1 MLITVNGLITRSY
14 PSGDHDRLVHI
25 ITEDRGRLAVMVKG
39 GNSKRGGHSAACTQL
54 FTYGNY
60 ELYSG
65 NNGDLY
71 WYRGGSV
78 LSSFYR
84 LSVSLPCMA
93 LAAYLCDVASDLSD
107 KDACQDET
115 AELLRML
122 LNSLY
127 TLDRG
132 NKSPAIVKG
141 VFELRAAAMMG
152 YQPNFVGCD
161 LCGEGYPNEAYF
173 DIMNGRIICA
183 DCQTKRNRL
192 AGRIQSIEEELG
204 ERSIICPISASVLA
218 AIRYALSAPDQK
230 IFSFA
235 LADGEEERCFEH
247 AAETYLLNHLER
259 DFETL
264 HFYRSVSECAPAS
277 PQGK

>member
-14 PSGDHDRLVHI
+14 PSGDHDRVIHM

-39 GNSKRGGHSAACTQL
+39 GNSKRGGQSAACTQL

-60 ELYSG
+60 ELYSNG
-65 NNGDLY
+65 GGDLF

-78 LSSFYR
+78 VHSFYN
-84 LSVSLPCMA
+84 LTSDLPRMA
-93 LAAYLCDVASDLSD
+93 LAAYLCDVASELSD
-107 KDACQDET
+107 RDAGENEM

-132 NKSPAIVKG
+132 NKPAAIVKG

-152 YQPNFVGCD
+152 YQPNLMGCAI
-161 LCGEGYPNEAYF
+161 CKEGYPEEAYF
-173 DIMNGRIICA
+173 DIMNGRLICA

-192 AGRIQSIEEELG
+192 YGRLAAEQEELG

-218 AIRYALSAPDQK
+218 AIRYALTAPDQK

-235 LADGEEERCFEH
+235 LKDQNEEYAFDR
-247 AAETYLLNHLER
+247 AAETFLLNQLER

-264 HFYRSVSECAPAS
+264 HFYRSVAD
-277 PQGK
+277 

>member
-14 PSGDHDRLVHI
+14 ASGDHDRVVHL

-39 GNSKRGGHSAACTQL
+39 GNSKKGSPAAACTQL

-60 ELYSG
+60 ELYSS
-65 NNGDLY
+65 NGGDMY

-78 LSSFYR
+78 LHTFYN
-84 LSVSLPCMA
+84 LSANLSRMA
-93 LAAYLCDVASDLSD
+93 LAAYLCDVASELTD
-107 KDACQDET
+107 KDAGETET
-115 AELLRML
+115 ADLLRML

-127 TLDRG
+127 MLDKG

-152 YQPNFVGCD
+152 YQPNLMGCA
-161 LCGEGYPNEAYF
+161 LCKEGYPDEAYF

-183 DCQTKRNRL
+183 DCQNKRNRL
-192 AGRIQSIEEELG
+192 FGRMATEQEELG
-204 ERSIICPISASVLA
+204 ERSIVCPISASVLA
-218 AIRYALSAPDQK
+218 AIRYALTAPDQK
-230 IFSFA
+230 IFSFV
-235 LADGEEERCFEH
+235 LKDREEEYAFDR
-247 AAETYLLNHLER
+247 AAETFLLNQLER

-264 HFYRSVSECAPAS
+264 HFYRSVAD
-277 PQGK
+277 

>member
-14 PSGDHDRLVHI
+14 ASGDHDRVVHM

-39 GNSKRGGHSAACTQL
+39 GNSKKGSPAAACTQL

-65 NNGDLY
+65 NSGDIY

-78 LSSFYR
+78 LNTFYN
-84 LSVSLPCMA
+84 LSANLPRMA
-93 LAAYLCDVASDLSD
+93 LAAYLCDVASELTE
-107 KDACQDET
+107 KDAGETET
-115 AELLRML
+115 ADLLRML

-127 TLDRG
+127 TLDKG

-152 YQPNFVGCD
+152 YQPNLMGCAM
-161 LCGEGYPNEAYF
+161 CKEGYPDEAYF

-192 AGRIQSIEEELG
+192 FGRMAAEQEELG
-204 ERSIICPISASVLA
+204 ERSIVCPISASVLA
-218 AIRYALSAPDQK
+218 AIRYTLTAPDQK

-235 LADGEEERCFEH
+235 LKDKEEEYAFDR
-247 AAETYLLNHLER
+247 AAETFLLNQLER

-264 HFYRSVSECAPAS
+264 HFYRSVAD
-277 PQGK
+277 

>member
-1 MLITVNGLITRSY
+1 MLITVNGLVTRSY
-14 PSGDHDRLVHI
+14 PSGDHDRLLHI
-25 ITEDRGRLAVMVKG
+25 MTEDRGRLSVMVKG
-39 GNSKRGGHSAACTQL
+39 GNSKRGGATSACTQL

-71 WYRGGSV
+71 WLRGGSV
-78 LSSFYR
+78 LTSFYK
-84 LSVSLPCMA
+84 LSEDLARMSLA
-93 LAAYLCDVASDLSD
+93 SYLCDVASDLTD
-107 KDACQDET
+107 KNVAVEET

-132 NKSPAIVKG
+132 TKPAALVKG

-152 YQPNFVGCD
+152 YRPNLIGCD
-161 LCGEGYPNEAYF
+161 VCGTGYPDEAYL
-173 DIMNGRIICA
+173 DVMNGLFVCA
-183 DCQTKRNRL
+183 DCQAKRNRL
-192 AGRIQSIEEELG
+192 VGRVWEREREEEMG
-204 ERSIICPISASVLA
+204 ERSIVCPLSASTLA
-218 AIRYALSAPDQK
+218 AVRYALAAPESK

-235 LADGEEERCFEH
+235 LLDDETAGSFERV
-247 AAETYLLNHLER
+247 AETYLLNHLER

-264 HFYRSVSECAPAS
+264 RFYRAVVES
-277 PQGK
+277 K

>member
-1 MLITVNGLITRSY
+1 MLITVNGLVTRSY
-14 PSGDHDRLVHI
+14 PSGDHDRVVHMI
-25 ITEDRGRLAVMVKG
+25 NEDRGRLAVMVKG
-39 GNSKRGGHSAACTQL
+39 GNSKRGSPAAACTQL

-65 NNGDLY
+65 NSGDIY

-78 LSSFYR
+78 LNTFYN
-84 LSVSLPCMA
+84 LSANLPRMA
-93 LAAYLCDVASDLSD
+93 LAAYLCDVASELTD
-107 KDACQDET
+107 KDAGEAET

-127 TLDRG
+127 TLDKG
-132 NKSPAIVKG
+132 SKPDAIVKG

-152 YQPNFVGCD
+152 YQPNLMGCAI
-161 LCGEGYPNEAYF
+161 CKEGYPDEAYF

-192 AGRIQSIEEELG
+192 NGRFPGAEEELG
-204 ERSIICPISASVLA
+204 ERSIVCPVSASVLA
-218 AIRYALSAPDQK
+218 AIRYALTAPDQK
-230 IFSFA
+230 IFSFT
-235 LADGEEERCFEH
+235 LKDREEEYAFDR
-247 AAETYLLNHLER
+247 AAETFLLNQLER

-264 HFYRSVSECAPAS
+264 HFYRSVAD
-277 PQGK
+277 

>member
-14 PSGDHDRLVHI
+14 ASGDHDRLVHM

-39 GNSKRGGHSAACTQL
+39 GNSKRGSPAAACTQL

-65 NNGDLY
+65 NGGDIY

-78 LSSFYR
+78 LNTFYN
-84 LSVSLPCMA
+84 LSANLPRMA
-93 LAAYLCDVASDLSD
+93 LAAYLCDVASELTD
-107 KDACQDET
+107 KDAGENET
-115 AELLRML
+115 ADLLRML

-127 TLDRG
+127 TLDKG
-132 NKSPAIVKG
+132 SKSPAIVKG

-152 YQPNFVGCD
+152 YQPNLMGCAF
-161 LCGEGYPNEAYF
+161 CGEVYPDEAYF

-192 AGRIQSIEEELG
+192 QGRFLGVEEALG
-204 ERSIICPISASVLA
+204 ERSIICPVSASVLA
-218 AIRYALSAPDQK
+218 AIRYALTAPDQK
-230 IFSFA
+230 IFSFV
-235 LADGEEERCFEH
+235 LKDKEEENAFDR
-247 AAETYLLNHLER
+247 ASETFLLNQLER

-264 HFYRSVSECAPAS
+264 HFYRSVAD
-277 PQGK
+277 